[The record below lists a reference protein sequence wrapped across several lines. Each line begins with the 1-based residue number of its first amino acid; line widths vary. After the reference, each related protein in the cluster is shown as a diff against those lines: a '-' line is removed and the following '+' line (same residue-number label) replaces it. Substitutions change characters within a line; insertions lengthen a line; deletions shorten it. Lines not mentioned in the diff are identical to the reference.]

1 MITPLI
7 RRAANPLH
15 PVHCSTGGP
24 RFLVYSL
31 FGLTAVKAPLNNTA
45 QKQKAI
51 HMAMSI
57 NTGINQNNM
66 FSNLISFYL
75 YELHESSLQLPPSMY
90 SDTVGQAPPT
100 RPDVNNIAQPRNSW
114 DRDAPFDSLA
124 K

>member
-1 MITPLI
+1 MYYLFAAQPTPC
-7 RRAANPLH
+7 PGH
-15 PVHCSTGGP
+15 GSTGGSY
-24 RFLVYSL
+24 FLVYSL
-31 FGLTAVKAPLNNTA
+31 FGLIAVKAPLNNTA

-51 HMAMSI
+51 HMAMST

-75 YELHESSLQLPPSMY
+75 YELHESRLQPLPSMQ

-100 RPDVNNIAQPRNSW
+100 RPDANNIAQPRNPW

-124 K
+124 N